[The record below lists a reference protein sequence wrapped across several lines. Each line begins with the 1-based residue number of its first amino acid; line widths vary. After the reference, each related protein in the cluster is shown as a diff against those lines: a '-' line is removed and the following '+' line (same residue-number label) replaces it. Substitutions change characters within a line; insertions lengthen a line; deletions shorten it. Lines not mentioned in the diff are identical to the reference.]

1 LLTRVMMG
9 DDLRPQEVTSSSPDV
24 LKVGGSHSSTPTI
37 SRNPSASG
45 SMADRPASSSTLGKP
60 AQRLLKATE
69 IAAPAASVPA
79 GPKSVSVPP
88 GGGLHGAAPARPITA
103 RSMSSQVSQN
113 ASRPS
118 TAVSFSERPATA
130 SNRPGTALSRINSR
144 PGTGMRPATSQT
156 IFSTSQIRPDTMCL
170 EANCCAA
177 VGNAALR
184 EDCIERLGK
193 FNGVMLA
200 IIYMLENGTVWAQG
214 HAARTLGNL
223 LPSAVNLKF
232 LSQVD
237 TRNTAA
243 SAVSSSPES
252 ACVHC
257 RALCVQRICPCFASQ
272 PCK

>member
-1 LLTRVMMG
+1 
-9 DDLRPQEVTSSSPDV
+9 V
-24 LKVGGSHSSTPTI
+24 LEVGGSRSSTPTI
-37 SRNPSASG
+37 SRNPSATSG
-45 SMADRPASSSTLGKP
+45 SLAHRPASSSTFGEGKP
-60 AQRLLKATE
+60 AQKLPKVTE
-69 IAAPAASVPA
+69 IASPLASVPA
-79 GPKSVSVPP
+79 GPPKS
-88 GGGLHGAAPARPITA
+88 GGGPHGAAPARPITA
-103 RSMSSQVSQN
+103 RSMSSQVSQS

-118 TAVSFSERPATA
+118 TAVSFPERPTTA
-130 SNRPGTALSRINSR
+130 SNRPATAISYSR
-144 PGTGMRPATSQT
+144 PGTGMRPATSQS
-156 IFSTSQIRPDTMCL
+156 IFSMSQIRPDTMCL

-200 IIYMLENGTVWAQG
+200 IIYLLENGTVWAQG

-257 RALCVQRICPCFASQ
+257 RALWVQRICPCFASR
-272 PCK
+272 PCKCLMCLALT